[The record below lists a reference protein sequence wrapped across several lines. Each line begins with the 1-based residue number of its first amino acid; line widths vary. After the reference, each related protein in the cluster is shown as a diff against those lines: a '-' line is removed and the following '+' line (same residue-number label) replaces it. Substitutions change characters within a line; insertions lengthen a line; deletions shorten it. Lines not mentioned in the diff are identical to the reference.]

1 MENKINNSLYIFTSM
16 SKNFYD
22 ILGVSKDATD
32 EDIKKAYRKL
42 SLKYHPDRNKSPEA
56 NEKFKEI
63 NEANEYLSD
72 RNKRQQYDMEQ
83 SFGFPGGGFPG
94 GGFPGFPGGGF
105 PGNEFHDINNLF
117 STLFG
122 GAAGFPG
129 MDDGIPGMTPG
140 IRIFHQGNP
149 MDSHFFQQ
157 LNKPPPIIK
166 NIQITLEQAYFGGS
180 VPIEIDKYNIINN
193 IRKNE
198 DHVIN
203 ITVPAGIDD
212 NEVIVLRECG
222 HTVNGTLKGD
232 IKICIK
238 ILNETEFR
246 RNGLDLC
253 LTKNITLKE
262 SLCGFEFQIQHI
274 NKKTFSFN
282 NSKDTTIVVKP
293 GFKKTIPGLGMIR
306 ENATGNLIIDFNI
319 IFPDKLT
326 QEQRS
331 SLEQIL

>member
-1 MENKINNSLYIFTSM
+1 M
-16 SKNFYD
+16 STNFYD

-42 SLKYHPDRNKSPEA
+42 SLQYHPDRNKSPEA

-63 NEANEYLSD
+63 NEAKEYLSD

-94 GGFPGFPGGGF
+94 GGFPGGGF

-117 STLFG
+117 STLCG

-129 MDDGIPGMTPG
+129 MDEMPPG

-149 MDSHFFQQ
+149 MESHFFQQ

-166 NIQITLEQAYFGGS
+166 NMQITLEQAYFGGS
-180 VPIEIDKYNIINN
+180 VPIEIEKYNIINN
-193 IRKNE
+193 VKQNE
-198 DHVIN
+198 TQVIN
-203 ITVPAGIDD
+203 LTVPAGIDD

-222 HTVNGTLKGD
+222 HTVNRTLKGD

-238 ILNETEFR
+238 IVNETEFKR
-246 RNGLDLC
+246 HGLDLC

-282 NSKDTTIVVKP
+282 NSKDIIVVKP
-293 GFKKTIPGLGMIR
+293 GFKKTIPGLGMRR
-306 ENATGNLIIDFNI
+306 ENASGNLIIEFNI

-326 QEQRS
+326 EEQLS
-331 SLEQIL
+331 SLEKIL

>member
-1 MENKINNSLYIFTSM
+1 MENKINSCIYILHRSM

-42 SLKYHPDRNKSPEA
+42 SLQYHPDRNKSSEA

-63 NEANEYLSD
+63 NEAKEYLSD

-94 GGFPGFPGGGF
+94 GGFPGGGF

-122 GAAGFPG
+122 GGFPG
-129 MDDGIPGMTPG
+129 MDDGIPGMPPG

-149 MDSHFFQQ
+149 MESHFFQQ

-166 NIQITLEQAYFGGS
+166 NMQITLEQAYFGGS
-180 VPIEIDKYNIINN
+180 VPIEIEKYNIINN
-193 IRKNE
+193 VKQNE
-198 DHVIN
+198 TQVIN
-203 ITVPAGIDD
+203 LTVPAGIDD

-222 HTVNGTLKGD
+222 HNVNGTLKGD

-238 ILNETEFR
+238 IVNETEFR
-246 RNGLDLC
+246 RHGLDLC

-306 ENATGNLIIDFNI
+306 ETASGNLIIDFNI

-326 QEQRS
+326 EEQRS